1 MEVNGWP
8 FQRICRGWES
18 NYDLGLW
25 ENDKKLHIFM
35 QKVDQLD
42 GEGLADD
49 PATMVNVLEVSNL
62 PKK

>member
-1 MEVNGWP
+1 
-8 FQRICRGWES
+8 
-18 NYDLGLW
+18 
-25 ENDKKLHIFM
+25 M